1 MRVISGLMRIH
12 CHCKPQGFRQG
23 CVQGFMIHKKIS
35 NGFLPTHTGSEEG
48 DMSTGGRIII
58 THHRLEYIS
67 NF

>member
-1 MRVISGLMRIH
+1 
-12 CHCKPQGFRQG
+12 
-23 CVQGFMIHKKIS
+23 MIHKKIS

-48 DMSTGGRIII
+48 DMSTGGRIIRIII

>member
-1 MRVISGLMRIH
+1 
-12 CHCKPQGFRQG
+12 
-23 CVQGFMIHKKIS
+23 MIHKKIS